1 MVIQKQCPQSACF
14 RCLPSSCL
22 KLEQSWRTLGAHPI
36 EPLPFGWVVH
46 SRNYL
51 LLPPLLFHTTQ
62 TNQGWT
68 HFRNDKEG
76 IFDTLC
82 PRRQITVPVRIGS
95 VCSFVW
101 VFAWTGLVLLD
112 GPNLYA
118 FRFSEPRFR
127 RFRARFQSAWSRVC
141 RTTRNPKPGEKPAP
155 ERPWTRLH
163 TRSRLPGGHRLKLAL
178 DWSKPT
184 ATATVPRHSVRP

>member
-14 RCLPSSCL
+14 RCLPSPCL
-22 KLEQSWRTLGAHPI
+22 KPEEFWRTLGAHPI

-46 SRNYL
+46 SRNYP

-82 PRRQITVPVRIGS
+82 PRRQITVAVRFGS

-101 VFAWTGLVLLD
+101 VFAGLGWFCWMAPICTLS
-112 GPNLYA
+112 G
-118 FRFSEPRFR
+118 
-127 RFRARFQSAWSRVC
+127 SA
-141 RTTRNPKPGEKPAP
+141 NHGFGGFKPAFNPLGP
-155 ERPWTRLH
+155 EFAELH
-163 TRSRLPGGHRLKLAL
+163 EIRNQAKNPHRNGPGHAYTPEVACLGV
-178 DWSKPT
+178 
-184 ATATVPRHSVRP
+184 TV